1 MAKRWGK
8 NGNSNRLI
16 FLGSKITAECDCSHE
31 IKRRLL
37 FGRKA
42 MTNLDSIS
50 KSRDIA
56 NKGLSSQSYGFSNSH
71 VWMWELDSKESW
83 VVKNWCF
90 WTVVLQKTLKSP
102 LDSKEIQPVHPKGN
116 ESWIFNGRWSWN
128 SNTVATWCEGL
139 THLKRPWCWERLKA
153 GGERDNRGLDCWIAS
168 LTQWT
173 WVWASS
179 RWRTGKP
186 GML

>member
-1 MAKRWGK
+1 MK
-8 NGNSNRLI
+8 L
-16 FLGSKITAECDCSHE
+16 
-31 IKRRLL
+31 RRLP

-56 NKGLSSQSYGFSNSH
+56 TKGLSSQSYGCSNSH

-83 VVKNWCF
+83 AVKNLCF

-102 LDSKEIQPVHPKGN
+102 LDSEEIQPVHPKGN
-116 ESWIFNGRWSWN
+116 ESWIFTGHWSWN
-128 SNTVATWCEGL
+128 SNTVATWCEEL

-153 GGERDNRGLDCWIAS
+153 GGEGDDRGWWLDGITDSTDMGLGRLRELVMDREAS
-168 LTQWT
+168 RAAIHGVTKSWTQLSDWT
-173 WVWASS
+173 ELCKIVW
-179 RWRTGKP
+179 RVLIK
-186 GML
+186 